1 MRSVLVTGGAGY
13 VGSHAC
19 KALARAGYLPVAY
32 DNLSK
37 GHADLVKWGPLEI
50 GDIADGDRLDVVM
63 AQWRPMAIMHFAALS
78 EVGQSVRDPALYYR
92 VNVAGTLSLLDAARR
107 HDVDRFILSS
117 TAATYGIPSQS
128 PVPESAPAQPINPY
142 GISKRT
148 LELVLADYEVA
159 YGLRWVALR
168 YFNASGAD
176 PEMEAGEDHR
186 PESHLIPRTIFAATG
201 LAEELQLFGTDYP
214 TADGTCIR
222 DYIHVTDL
230 ADGHVRALAALDKGL
245 PSQALNL
252 GTGKGCSTREV
263 IRAVERV
270 TGLQVPVTNAP
281 RRAGDPPELVA
292 DPSRAMASLGFD
304 PKFSDIQDI
313 VATAYRWH
321 LHRHIGRAR
330 QRPLSEPV
338 HSSSAQR
345 SSAQRSPA
353 NAAATTRSAASHP
366 RI

>member
-50 GDIADGDRLDVVM
+50 GDIADGGRLDDAM
-63 AQWRPMAIMHFAALS
+63 AQWRPFAIMHFAALS

-107 HDVDRFILSS
+107 NDVSRFILSS

-128 PVPESAPAQPINPY
+128 PVSESAPAQPINPY
-142 GISKRT
+142 GITKRT
-148 LELVLADYEVA
+148 LELVLADYEAA
-159 YGLRWVALR
+159 YGLRWIALR

-176 PEMEAGEDHR
+176 PEMETGEDHQ
-186 PESHLIPRTIFAATG
+186 PESHLIPRTIFAAAG
-201 LAEELQLFGTDYP
+201 LGEGLQLFGTDYP
-214 TADGTCIR
+214 TPDGTCIR
-222 DYIHVTDL
+222 DYIHVSDL
-230 ADGHVRALAALDKGL
+230 AEGHVRALAAIDKGL
-245 PSQALNL
+245 ASQVMNL

-263 IRAVERV
+263 IRAVEEV
-270 TGLQVPVTNAP
+270 TGLQVPVTDAP

-292 DPSRAMASLGFD
+292 DPSRAMRSLGFD
-304 PKFSDIQDI
+304 PKFSDIQEI

-321 LHRHIGRAR
+321 LHRHIGQPR
-330 QRPLSEPV
+330 QRPVSVPA
-338 HSSSAQR
+338 HSSPAH
-345 SSAQRSPA
+345 RSPA
-353 NAAATTRSAASHP
+353 SAAAPARSAASQP